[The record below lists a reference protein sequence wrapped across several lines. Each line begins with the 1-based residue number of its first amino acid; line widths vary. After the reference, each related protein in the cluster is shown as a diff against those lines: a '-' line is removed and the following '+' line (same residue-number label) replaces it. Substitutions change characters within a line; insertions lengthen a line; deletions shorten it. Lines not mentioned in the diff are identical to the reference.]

1 MARKR
6 RKLGPP
12 RRPHPPSVTT
22 LIRMPLDMKE
32 WLEEEAAR
40 CCSSQNAEMVRA
52 IRARM
57 NQANEQGA

>member
-22 LIRMPLDMKE
+22 LIRMPLDKE